1 MIWNSSISVHKWSW
15 MQSHSVIHI
24 LSTLLSHVNG
34 QVVTET
40 LQSAQAQ
47 NICYLA
53 HYRKKICQLLSYSI
67 NQITSLLLKTTNNL
81 VFQPKWCTRSEML
94 SPYFKLPVFGLF
106 IKLQQ
111 WLCNFFF
118 PALWNQDE
126 IQFKLCLNLCNPMDY
141 SPPGSSVH
149 GDSPGKDTRVG
160 CHALLQGIFS
170 IQGLNP
176 GLQHW
181 GQILYLLSHQ
191 GSPSLNLPTT
201 NSPFKSHF
209 KGLQSKQAFPPSLF

>member
-111 WLCNFFF
+111 WLCNFFSQPPETKMRSSSSCVWIF
-118 PALWNQDE
+118 ATPWTIALQAPLSMGILRARILEWVAM
-126 IQFKLCLNLCNPMDY
+126 P
-141 SPPGSSVH
+141 SSRGSSQPRDWTQVSCIA
-149 GDSPGKDTRVG
+149 GR
-160 CHALLQGIFS
+160 FF
-170 IQGLNP
+170 
-176 GLQHW
+176 
-181 GQILYLLSHQ
+181 
-191 GSPSLNLPTT
+191 T
-201 NSPFKSHF
+201 N
-209 KGLQSKQAFPPSLF
+209 